1 MSIQMEYHTENSA
14 TYNKLD
20 ESYEHNIES
29 KKPDTQYILYEAVSI
44 KLKAGK
50 CKQVIQ
56 VIHNN
61 QGAGVGKEHEGIL
74 GGWSCSL

>member
-50 CKQVIQ
+50 CK
-56 VIHNN
+56 
-61 QGAGVGKEHEGIL
+61 
-74 GGWSCSL
+74 